1 MKDGF
6 DKLLETA
13 GRVVDSA
20 AKKTGDLVD
29 KGKDKMEIYSLQAKL
44 SKAERQLGALVYMLR
59 KTGQENE
66 PMVKHYVDEIDVA
79 KARIA
84 DLSGTG
90 GAPAASGVC
99 ASCGEEGQEGA
110 MFCRRCG
117 AKLYDTQSGNFDDNR

>member
-1 MKDGF
+1 MKEGF
-6 DKLLETA
+6 DKFIETA
-13 GRVVDSA
+13 GRAVDAA
-20 AKKTGDLVD
+20 AKKTNGLVD
-29 KGKDKMEIYSLQAKL
+29 KGKEKVEIYSLQAKL

-66 PMVKHYVDEIDVA
+66 PMIKHYVDEIDVA

-90 GAPAASGVC
+90 GPRAASGVC

-117 AKLYDTQSGNFDDNR
+117 AKLYDTQSANSDDDR